1 MRRPAVAP
9 SSSLPVRF
17 AVDAAPPSSPLARRR
32 IFATATCSAL
42 MIAACMLGGCASG
55 GQAGASPGV
64 GDLIDSG
71 DVKLVQITP
80 QLVAA
85 NRQTKREPVPK
96 ELLDYRPESYQI
108 NPGDTIMVTVWD
120 HPELNTNSGG
130 GQDVVAN
137 GRLVHPDGTFYYP
150 YVGTLKV
157 AGMKIED
164 LRSTITT
171 RLAQYLQ
178 TPQVDVNIV
187 GYGSRITLQGAFK
200 DTSSQSIT
208 TVPLTL
214 SQAVGA
220 AVVDAE
226 QADLSGLVLTRDGK
240 SHRIDMDALSSHGS
254 AIPNIYLKPGDRLYM
269 PFNDRK
275 EAYVMGEVLRPQ
287 AISFKTSDLT
297 LTQVLG
303 RVGGLNPVTAKSEAV
318 YVIRGVDLDNME
330 RKPATVYQ
338 LDASTPAAYALADE
352 FSVKPGDVVFVGE
365 AGVTRWNRFLSQL
378 LPLSGII
385 RNASGP
391 VGN

>member
-1 MRRPAVAP
+1 
-9 SSSLPVRF
+9 
-17 AVDAAPPSSPLARRR
+17 
-32 IFATATCSAL
+32 
-42 MIAACMLGGCASG
+42 
-55 GQAGASPGV
+55 
-64 GDLIDSG
+64 
-71 DVKLVQITP
+71 
-80 QLVAA
+80 
-85 NRQTKREPVPK
+85 
-96 ELLDYRPESYQI
+96 
-108 NPGDTIMVTVWD
+108 
-120 HPELNTNSGG
+120 
-130 GQDVVAN
+130 
-137 GRLVHPDGTFYYP
+137 
-150 YVGTLKV
+150 
-157 AGMKIED
+157 MKIED
-164 LRSTITT
+164 LRSAITS
-171 RLAQYLQ
+171 RLAHYLQ
-178 TPQVDVNIV
+178 SPQVDVNVV
-187 GYGSRITLQGAFK
+187 GYGSRVTLQGAFK

-254 AIPNIYLKPGDRLYM
+254 SIPNIYLKPGDRLYM

-287 AISFKTSDLT
+287 AITFKTSDLT

-330 RKPATVYQ
+330 HKPATVYQ

-385 RNASGP
+385 RNAAAP
-391 VGN
+391 TGN

>member
-1 MRRPAVAP
+1 MRSPSAAP
-9 SSSLPVRF
+9 SILSLRRLTF
-17 AVDAAPPSSPLARRR
+17 AAPSAPPRARRGVC
-32 IFATATCSAL
+32 AAAACAAL
-42 MIAACMLGGCASG
+42 VIAALGGCASG
-55 GQAGASPGV
+55 GRSSGPGV

-85 NRQTKREPVPK
+85 NRQAVQEPVPR
-96 ELLDYRPESYQI
+96 ELLDYRPESYRI

-120 HPELNTNSGG
+120 HPELETSGG
-130 GQDVVAN
+130 GQDAVAN
-137 GRLVHPDGTFYYP
+137 GRLVHPDGSFYYP

-164 LRSTITT
+164 LRSAITT
-171 RLAQYLQ
+171 RLSQYLQ
-178 TPQVDVNIV
+178 TPQVDVNVV
-187 GYGSRITLQGAFK
+187 GYGSRVTLQGAFK

-254 AIPNIYLKPGDRLYM
+254 SIPNIYLKPGDRLFM

-287 AISFKTSDLT
+287 AISFKTSDMT

-318 YVIRGVDLDNME
+318 YVIRGVDPDNLE

-338 LDASTPAAYALADE
+338 LDASTPAAYALADG

-391 VGN
+391 IGN

>member
-1 MRRPAVAP
+1 MRRPSARPSDASIPSTVEARPRAQRLVHAATLAALVVAAG
-9 SSSLPVRF
+9 V
-17 AVDAAPPSSPLARRR
+17 
-32 IFATATCSAL
+32 I
-42 MIAACMLGGCASG
+42 GGCASG
-55 GQAGASPGV
+55 GGSGASPGV

-71 DVKLVQITP
+71 DVRLVQITP
-80 QLVAA
+80 ELVAA
-85 NRQTKREPVPK
+85 NRQAKQDPVPR

-120 HPELNTNSGG
+120 HPELDANSGG

-157 AGMKIED
+157 DGMKIED
-164 LRSTITT
+164 LRSAITS
-171 RLAQYLQ
+171 RLAHYLQ
-178 TPQVDVNIV
+178 SPQVDVNVV
-187 GYGSRITLQGAFK
+187 GYGSRVTLQGAFK
-200 DTSSQSIT
+200 DTSSQSFT

-220 AVVDAE
+220 AVVDAA

-254 AIPNIYLKPGDRLYM
+254 SIPNIYLKPGDRLFM

-287 AISFKTSDLT
+287 AITFKTSDLT

-330 RKPATVYQ
+330 HKPATVYQ

-385 RNASGP
+385 RNASAP
-391 VGN
+391 TGN